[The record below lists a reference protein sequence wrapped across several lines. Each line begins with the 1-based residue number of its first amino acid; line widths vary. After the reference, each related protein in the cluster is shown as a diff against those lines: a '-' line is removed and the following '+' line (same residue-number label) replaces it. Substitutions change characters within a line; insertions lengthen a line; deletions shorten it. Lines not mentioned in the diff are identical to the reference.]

1 MNNEDSCLEIPKIQK
16 TPEGDYELPS
26 QSYHTLMPFK
36 VREILLV
43 SSLYDAYIIEEEGLI
58 SELVIG
64 EYRHLLLSSP
74 PRVTRVTSGQKAL
87 SKIKTNKYD
96 LVITMSKNVGMDP
109 FVFGKKIKEQ
119 CPDLPVIIL
128 ATDAADLLVCEER
141 IEEKGIDKVFFWY
154 GDTSLFMAIIKYV
167 EDKIN
172 AKYDTSNGNVQV
184 IIFIEDSIRYY
195 SLFLPIIYTEIVKQT
210 QRSISEDIN
219 EMQRLLRRRARPKI
233 LLANN
238 FEEGIELYKQYK
250 DYILGILSD
259 VKFKRDGKEDP
270 KAGHDFI
277 QFVKKDNKYIPTM
290 LQSSDAKNRK
300 RAEELGAYFIYKNS
314 STLLED
320 FDHFML
326 KHLGFGDFIFL
337 LPKNNNAKTL
347 HESTTEIA
355 RASNMEEFEKSIQKV
370 PLESIKFHANRNH
383 FSNWLMAR
391 GEFQLAMKLRPR
403 KVTDFDNLDEVRKH
417 LTQVFNEARRERHLG
432 VMTDFSKEKF
442 EFESS
447 FTKIGGESLGGKGRG
462 IAFVRALFSR
472 YELYNKYKNV
482 KILVPNT
489 VVIGT
494 KEFDKF
500 ISENGLYKKLN
511 SKKILQDNEIAKI
524 FMKGKFSDQLKK
536 KLTKVIKNFK
546 SPLAIRS
553 SSLLE
558 DSQNFPFAGLY
569 STYMLPN
576 NHKNISVRLY
586 QLCQAIKLIYA
597 SVFYKDAK
605 AYIESTASKIEEEKM
620 AIVIQEMIGNDY
632 QGKFYPAF
640 SGVAQSYNFYPVSHQ
655 KREDGIAS
663 IAIGLGYSVV
673 GGEKVLRFSPKHPG
687 IIPDFSTPKLV
698 FENTQRELYVL
709 NTKNRNIEL
718 TEKEETT
725 LKKIELSEIKD
736 DGLLEYVSSTYD
748 RNDGMIR
755 DGFSKDGPYLITF
768 AGILKYDIFPLAS
781 ILQDVLEI
789 GTRGMGSPV
798 EIEFAVNFDKENKKP
813 PIFAILQIRPLVVSQ
828 ERYEIEWNEEDT
840 RKKDVIIHSKQAS
853 GNGVIDSIKDIIY
866 VPPKTFDPSKTIQIA
881 DEIGQ
886 INKNLAETQYMLIG
900 PGRWGTQ
907 DRWLGIPVKWSQISG
922 VKVMVET
929 AIEEFNIKPTQ
940 GTHFFQ
946 NIISKGIGYIN
957 VTLNP
962 KESFIDWNWLD
973 SQKAEEQLEYV
984 RHLKLKKT
992 LNVKLDGTSGRALVT
1007 RSN

>member
-1 MNNEDSCLEIPKIQK
+1 MNNEDSYLEIPKIQK
-16 TPEGDYELPS
+16 TPEGEYELPS

-96 LVITMSKNVGMDP
+96 LVITMSKNIGMDP
-109 FVFGKKIKEQ
+109 FAFGRKIKEQ
-119 CPDLPVIIL
+119 CPDLAVIIL

-172 AKYDTSNGNVQV
+172 AKYDTVNGDVRV

-238 FEEGIELYKQYK
+238 FEEGVALYEHYK
-250 DYILGILSD
+250 DYVLGVISD
-259 VKFKRDGKEDP
+259 VKFKRNGKEDT

-277 QFVKKDNKYIPTM
+277 QFVTKDNKYIPTM

-300 RAEELGAYFIYKNS
+300 RAEELGAFFLYKNS
-314 STLLED
+314 PTLLED

-337 LPKNNNAKTL
+337 LPKNKNVKTL

-355 RASNMEEFEKSIQKV
+355 RASNMKEFEKTIQKV
-370 PLESIKFHANRNH
+370 PLESIRFHANRND

-391 GEFQLAMKLRPR
+391 GEFQLAMKLRPK
-403 KVTDFDNLDEVRKH
+403 KVTDFNNLDEIRKH

-482 KILVPNT
+482 NILVPNT

-494 KEFDKF
+494 KEFDNF
-500 ISENGLYKKLN
+500 ISENDLYKKLN
-511 SKKILQDNEIAKI
+511 SKKILPDNEIAKI
-524 FMKGKFSDQLKK
+524 FLKGNFSDQLKK
-536 KLTKVIKNFK
+536 KLTKVLKNFK

-576 NHKNISVRLY
+576 NHKNISVRLN

-605 AYIESTASKIEEEKM
+605 AYIESTASKTEEEKM

-632 QGKFYPAF
+632 QGKFYPTF
-640 SGVAQSYNFYPVSHQ
+640 SGVAQSYNFYPISHQ

-725 LKKIELSEIKD
+725 LKKIELTEIKD
-736 DGLLEYVSSTYD
+736 DGPLEYVSSTYD

-789 GTRGMGSPV
+789 GARGMGSPV

-886 INKNLAETQYMLIG
+886 INKNLAETQYVLIG

-984 RHLKLKKT
+984 RHLKLKKP
-992 LNVKLDGTSGRALVT
+992 LNVKLDGMSGRALVT